1 MKFIYN
7 NTNYEIDIED
17 FISVYHLRTLIK
29 KKYGFIIDDSYSIT
43 DLEGKI
49 YKADGIVI
57 RNNETVVIKKKLR
70 GGEDYNPYD
79 KDVADG
85 LRNPIAFIT
94 AIVSGFYYFKYINGI
109 LLNGANDIE
118 YLIFQKDKNIER
130 YGETQEGGG
139 EKTENKMIEMKEMS
153 ENKNRV
159 GELKNRSFA
168 KTNEMNEMVEMNEL
182 NSEGLLK
189 NKQKIDTISMNNIN
203 SEIIGKL
210 KNILRT
216 KNPDITNTQIK
227 EILKNNPSINEEQNI
242 EKKASKIANAM
253 KPSIFKV
260 LLESFK
266 EAIRDSRFDKV
277 NCSFD
282 RLFPE
287 KELNR
292 DYDNISNW
300 NMILTSAI
308 FFTYFLTILIAL
320 FINPVSTKYC
330 GTPNGAI
337 GILTFVMIFI
347 PLILVFVI
355 PYIVKGLDFLF
366 VKIFHLASGPVFSN
380 YKLATS
386 NVILIV
392 MLIVFCFLNI
402 KGISP
407 MFGAMIPI
415 FMLIFSVCDFMLKKF
430 GILRF
435 LARKLGNLITSTEE
449 IPNDIKDMFDTSLT
463 KIRPSHRIK
472 LNENYPAPECY
483 YRFNIF
489 HSLLYGVIVCLFSHL
504 FFSIVYD
511 SNIKYCCPK

>member
-7 NTNYEIDIED
+7 NTNYEIDIDD

-29 KKYGFIIDDSYSIT
+29 KKYGFIIDNSYSIT

-49 YKADGIVI
+49 YKADGTVI
-57 RNNETVVIKKKLR
+57 KNDETVVIKKKLR

-109 LLNGANDIE
+109 LLNSANDIE
-118 YLIFQKDKNIER
+118 YLIYQKDANITK
-130 YGETQEGGG
+130 YGEKQKGGTG
-139 EKTENKMIEMKEMS
+139 TEEMIEMNEIS
-153 ENKNRV
+153 ANPNNKSI
-159 GELKNRSFA
+159 LQK
-168 KTNEMNEMVEMNEL
+168 
-182 NSEGLLK
+182 LK
-189 NKQKIDTISMNNIN
+189 NKLIEQYPTITTNQIQDILDKNPNIN
-203 SEIIGKL
+203 RQS
-210 KNILRT
+210 T
-216 KNPDITNTQIK
+216 
-227 EILKNNPSINEEQNI
+227 I
-242 EKKASKIANAM
+242 EGKASKIANAM
-253 KPSIFKV
+253 KPSLFKV

-266 EAIRDSRFDKV
+266 EGIQDSRFDKV
-277 NCSFD
+277 NCAFD

-308 FFTYFLTILIAL
+308 FFTYFLTVLIAL
-320 FINPVSTKYC
+320 FINPISTKYC
-330 GTPNGAI
+330 GTPNG
-337 GILTFVMIFI
+337 GVCVLTFVMIFI
-347 PLILVFVI
+347 PLILVLVI

-366 VKIFHLASGPVFSN
+366 VKFHLASGPVFSN

-386 NVILIV
+386 NVILII
-392 MLIVFCFLNI
+392 MLIVFCFINI

-407 MFGAMIPI
+407 MFGAMIPV
-415 FMLIFSVCDFMLKKF
+415 FMLIFSVCDFILKKF

-435 LARKLGNLITSTEE
+435 LSRKLGNIITNTEK
-449 IPNDIKDMFDTSLT
+449 IPDDISEMFDTSLK
-463 KIRPSHRIK
+463 KIKSSHRIK
-472 LNENYPAPECY
+472 QNDNFPAPECY

-489 HSLLYGVIVCLFSHL
+489 HSLLYGIVVCGFSHL

>member
-109 LLNGANDIE
+109 LLNSANDIE
-118 YLIFQKDKNIER
+118 YLIYQKDANIET
-130 YGETQEGGG
+130 YGEKQQGGFSFFN
-139 EKTENKMIEMKEMS
+139 KDKQPTELI
-153 ENKNRV
+153 
-159 GELKNRSFA
+159 
-168 KTNEMNEMVEMNEL
+168 TEMNEITSKPN
-182 NSEGLLK
+182 
-189 NKQKIDTISMNNIN
+189 NKSNLQ
-203 SEIIGKL
+203 KL
-210 KNILRT
+210 KNILIKNNPDIT
-216 KNPDITNTQIK
+216 TTIIEEILEKNPDINQINNINT
-227 EILKNNPSINEEQNI
+227 
-242 EKKASKIANAM
+242 KASKIANAM
-253 KPSIFKV
+253 KQPSLFKV
-260 LLESFK
+260 LLQSFK
-266 EAIRDSRFDKV
+266 EGIQDSQFEKV

-320 FINPVSTKYC
+320 FINPVSNKYC
-330 GTPNGAI
+330 GTPNGGI

-347 PLILVFVI
+347 PLILVFVM

-386 NVILIV
+386 NIILIV
-392 MLIVFCFLNI
+392 MLIVFCFINI

-407 MFGAMIPI
+407 MFGAMIPV

-435 LARKLGNLITSTEE
+435 LARKLGNIITNTEK
-449 IPNDIKDMFDTSLT
+449 IPNDLENMFDTSL
-463 KIRPSHRIK
+463 KGIRPSHRIK
-472 LNENYPAPECY
+472 QNQNYPAPECY

-504 FFSIVYD
+504 FFTIVYD